1 MSELNDNT
9 QDTPV
14 VTNAPE
20 NPAPE
25 VISEPVTNNGPE
37 IGANGIIDT
46 VSGVE
51 VVKKKR
57 KGLKIAAIAAC
68 AVGVLVGGSFAT
80 YALVP
85 QVKNFVKLNLS
96 SPEKYYA
103 WVEKENNKEF
113 AKVFEESNTAQVG
126 NVNFTFDLNKDSIN
140 SLAGGSLDEEAGF
153 TIPSK
158 FELNQASAEIDGY
171 TTVNQKYIIDGNEFL
186 SCNAYQK
193 NGEMY
198 YQIPELSSS
207 YIATDLGEIMSMM
220 MQEVDEENEQVA
232 NIMSEI
238 MSMSASGDEIISNE
252 DLKKLY
258 ERYSTILINNVKTV
272 DRSKNVTCEAG
283 GVSCKLTKLS
293 AHIDEGT
300 LYAFAKDA
308 LKELENDEIVI
319 KLVTENFGITKE
331 EYKSSISEVNEMIG
345 NINFSGG
352 DDIIIMNV
360 FVDNKGNVVG
370 RTFDL
375 IEDEETIGTL
385 GYNFTAS
392 GSDCG
397 MSFFVEADDERYF
410 IDGNFKKNAGKYT
423 GTINVSD
430 KFDIDVTDF
439 RADEFMEG
447 DLTLKLSDLGI
458 DDVKVSFSTQDEKQ
472 LINADL
478 NIQGQ
483 NLGSISISADSK
495 TPESMV
501 VFNDQAT
508 VYDMDNIDEYV
519 NSINDSTLGKNVCKI
534 LGLDESYADT
544 FMQGFVQGFS
554 QGLNG
559 SFLED
564 DDYLTDVDQID
575 DYYSSYDPDSD
586 PYADSTIE
594 YDLSKVKIQI
604 DGKDVT
610 FPAKLDNVMKL
621 IDFDEDKVEAHDY
634 LYGFNG
640 DYTISATIE
649 NNSDKTVATKDCEIS
664 SISISEGAPVDI
676 SVDGIKIN
684 DDIKKL
690 SDKYGCKID
699 NTESG
704 FIEIADK
711 ENYNNVTFYYI
722 DSKIYE
728 ITVSFY

>member
-14 VTNAPE
+14 VTNTSE

-25 VISEPVTNNGPE
+25 VITEPVTENGPE
-37 IGANGIIDT
+37 IAANGITDT

-57 KGLKIAAIAAC
+57 KGLKIAAIVAC

-85 QVKNFVKLNLS
+85 QVKNFVKLNLN

-113 AKVFEESNTAQVG
+113 AKIFEEG
-126 NVNFTFDLNKDSIN
+126 NESASANVDISFDLNKE
-140 SLAGGSLDEEAGF
+140 SLSSLVGSSLDETLGF
-153 TIPSK
+153 TLPSK
-158 FELNQASAEIDGY
+158 YEINQKTAIIDGC
-171 TTVNQKYIIDGNEFL
+171 TTVNQKISIDSNEL
-186 SCNAYQK
+186 LNCNGYSK
-193 NGEMY
+193 DNIYY
-198 YQIPELSSS
+198 YQFPELSSS
-207 YIATDLGEIMSMM
+207 YISVDLNELLSMM
-220 MQEVDEENEQVA
+220 MQNVDAEDEQVA
-232 NIMSEI
+232 NIMSGI
-238 MSMSASGDEIISNE
+238 MSNALNGNKVLSNE
-252 DLKKLY
+252 DLKTLY
-258 ERYSTILINNVKTV
+258 ERYSAIFINNVKTV

-293 AHIDEGT
+293 AHIDQGT

-308 LKELENDEIVI
+308 LKELENDEIAI
-319 KLVTENFGITKE
+319 KLATENFGITKE

-352 DDIIIMNV
+352 DDIMLMNV

-375 IEDEETIGTL
+375 INNEETIGTL

-392 GSDCG
+392 GKDCG
-397 MSFFVEADDERYF
+397 MNFFFETDGERYF
-410 IDGNFKKNAGKYT
+410 IDGNFKNNAGKYT

-430 KFDIDVTDF
+430 KFEMDVTDF

-447 DLTLKLSDLGI
+447 DLTLKLSQFGI
-458 DDVKVSFSTQDEKQ
+458 DDVKVSFSTEDEKQ
-472 LINADL
+472 LVNADL

-508 VYDMDNIDEYV
+508 VYDMDNIDEYA
-519 NSINDSTLGKNVCKI
+519 NNIDSNTLGKNMCKI
-534 LGLDESYADT
+534 LGIDESNADA
-544 FMQGFVQGFS
+544 FMQGFI
-554 QGLNG
+554 QGLSRSLGG
-559 SFLED
+559 SIID
-564 DDYLTDVDQID
+564 DDLTDIDQID
-575 DYYSSYDPDSD
+575 DDYYDNNSD

-604 DGKDVT
+604 DGKDVS

-634 LYGFNG
+634 LYGFNE
-640 DYTISATIE
+640 DYTVSATIE

-711 ENYNNVTFYYI
+711 ENYNNITFYYI

>member
-14 VTNAPE
+14 VTNTSE
-20 NPAPE
+20 NPVPE
-25 VISEPVTNNGPE
+25 VITEPVTENGPE
-37 IGANGIIDT
+37 ITTNGITDT

-57 KGLKIAAIAAC
+57 KGLKIAAIVAC

-85 QVKNFVKLNLS
+85 QVKNFVKLNLN

-113 AKVFEESNTAQVG
+113 AKIFEEG
-126 NVNFTFDLNKDSIN
+126 NESASANVDISFDLNKE
-140 SLAGGSLDEEAGF
+140 SLSSLVGSSLDETLGF
-153 TIPSK
+153 TLPSK
-158 FELNQASAEIDGY
+158 YEINQKTAIIDGC
-171 TTVNQKYIIDGNEFL
+171 TTVNQKISIDSNEL
-186 SCNAYQK
+186 LNCNGYSK
-193 NGEMY
+193 DNTYY
-198 YQIPELSSS
+198 YQFPELSSS
-207 YIATDLGEIMSMM
+207 YISVDLNELLSMM
-220 MQEVDEENEQVA
+220 MQDVDAEDEQVA

-293 AHIDEGT
+293 AHIDQGT

-319 KLVTENFGITKE
+319 KLVTENFGITEE
-331 EYKSSISEVNEMIG
+331 EYTSKMSEVNKMLEKS
-345 NINFSGG
+345 NFSGG

-375 IEDEETIGTL
+375 IEDEETIATL

-410 IDGNFKKNAGKYT
+410 IDGNFKKSSGKYT

-495 TPESMV
+495 TPDSMV

-575 DYYSSYDPDSD
+575 DYYDINSD
-586 PYADSTIE
+586 PYANSTIE
-594 YDLSKVKIQI
+594 YDLSRVKIQI

-621 IDFDEDKVEAHDY
+621 IDFDEEKIEANDY
-634 LYGFNG
+634 SYGFNE
-640 DYTISATIE
+640 DYTISASIY
-649 NNSDKTVATKDCEIS
+649 NNSDKAAAPKDCEIS
-664 SISISEGAPVDI
+664 SLSISEGAPVSI
-676 SVDGIKIN
+676 SIDGIKIN

-711 ENYNNVTFYYI
+711 ENYNNITFYYM

-728 ITVSFY
+728 ISVSFY